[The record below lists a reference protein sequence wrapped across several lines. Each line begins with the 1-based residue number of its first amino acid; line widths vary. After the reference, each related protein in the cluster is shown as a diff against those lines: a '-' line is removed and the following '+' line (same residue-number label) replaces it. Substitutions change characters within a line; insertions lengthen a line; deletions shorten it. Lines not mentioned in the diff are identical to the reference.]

1 MSCSPGFQ
9 CSSCIL
15 PVALI
20 PEPPVNPEDDDAH
33 HPPDEQLLWMTES
46 SPDLP
51 CLNWI
56 CPCTCH
62 GHGFGEDQ
70 RCWLPTS
77 GATPPAQQRCVWA
90 VFSEFLFHCAPSMVK
105 QCVHPKQNT
114 PYALTWQAA
123 GPGTKHWDGND
134 ASWDFL
140 LEAFQFSSTTGAG
153 CCSLTPQKAELLAEI
168 RFCGGWAVS
177 EESCALYQ
185 AKAVL
190 QAHFQPHMWM
200 QDHTSHCCMLA
211 SGALEFKRKALL
223 LLLKVSLTTDW
234 QPLRINLFSV

>member
-1 MSCSPGFQ
+1 MKLLYFACGFDTRTT
-9 CSSCIL
+9 CKSWG
-15 PVALI
+15 
-20 PEPPVNPEDDDAH
+20 
-33 HPPDEQLLWMTES
+33 DEQLLWTTES

-90 VFSEFLFHCAPSMVK
+90 VFSEFLFHHAPSMVK
-105 QCVHPKQNT
+105 QGAHPKQSS

-123 GPGTKHWDGND
+123 GPDTKDWDGND

-153 CCSLTPQKAELLAEI
+153 CCSLTPQNAELLAEI

-190 QAHFQPHMWM
+190 QAHFQPRM
-200 QDHTSHCCMLA
+200 
-211 SGALEFKRKALL
+211 
-223 LLLKVSLTTDW
+223 
-234 QPLRINLFSV
+234 